1 MEIAFDAI
9 GIEIKNEVA
18 FNNLAEDVGKR
29 GEISRLTRK
38 SGVLHGRCLKFGEG
52 LEVWTVLY
60 ESGTGEVFYADCRP
74 GFRARYAQ
82 TISPWVLTEFDEE
95 GEAVIHGFI
104 EDQKMEVLFALQN
117 LTEVGTRMFEQNFL
131 RVGLCGLAY
140 RAEVVQKGETPYWK
154 SFDEIALDVIANE
167 NDWSLGGTIIAFNAL
182 RNPFSGSDLYWLYLD
197 LGELKL
203 EILVNQRA
211 LKGAKLQTGAF
222 VKADIWL
229 QGHILNETAL
239 LSAYEGV
246 DWSYR
251 TVDFWKKFKKN
262 N

>member
-9 GIEIKNEVA
+9 GIEIKNDTA
-18 FNNLAEDVGKR
+18 FYDLAEDVGKR
-29 GEISRLTRK
+29 GEISRLSCK
-38 SGVLHGRCLKFGEG
+38 SGVLHGRCLKFGKG

-74 GFRARYAQ
+74 GFRARYSQIVA
-82 TISPWVLTEFDEE
+82 PWFLTEYDEE
-95 GEAVIHGFI
+95 GEAVIHGHI
-104 EDQKMEVLFALQN
+104 EDSDTEILFALQN
-117 LTEVGTRMFEQNFL
+117 LTEVGTQMFEQSFL

-140 RAEVVQKGETPYWK
+140 KAEVVKKAEKLYLQ
-154 SFDEIALDVIANE
+154 SFEDIALNLITHE
-167 NDWSLGGTIIAFNAL
+167 NDWSLCGKIIEFNVL
-182 RNPFSGSDLYWLYLD
+182 RNPFSGSNVYWIYLD

-211 LKGAKLQTGAF
+211 LKGVKLQVGAF
-222 VKADIWL
+222 VKADVWL
-229 QGHILNETAL
+229 QGHMLSETAL
-239 LSAYEGV
+239 LSTYEGV

-251 TVDFWKKFKKN
+251 TIDFWKQFKRN